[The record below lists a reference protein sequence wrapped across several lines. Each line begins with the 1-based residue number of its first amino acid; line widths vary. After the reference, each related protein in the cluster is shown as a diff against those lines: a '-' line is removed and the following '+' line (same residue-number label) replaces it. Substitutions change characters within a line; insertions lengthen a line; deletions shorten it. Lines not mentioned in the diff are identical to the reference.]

1 MGLVVPLFTEIGLR
15 GLVRG
20 LLGSGIKFVA
30 FKEERLTGLA
40 RLLVA
45 CRCQNH
51 ARVTSGSG
59 LLRSSVGRLCGLV
72 RGSLGLAWQLT
83 YVRVQA
89 RRGACLRASGCGL
102 IGCSGFITMT
112 ASCHAVFFR
121 FACIY
126 TFYVYQLA
134 RW

>member
-1 MGLVVPLFTEIGLR
+1 MGLVVSLFTEIGLR

-20 LLGSGIKFVA
+20 LLGSGIKVIV

-40 RLLVA
+40 RRLVA
-45 CRCQNH
+45 CPRQNH
-51 ARVTSGSG
+51 VRVTSGSW
-59 LLRSSVGRLCGLV
+59 LLRSSVRRLCGLV
-72 RGSLGLAWQLT
+72 RGSLALAGQLT

-89 RRGACLRASGCGL
+89 RRGAYWRASGCGL
-102 IGCSGFITMT
+102 VGCSGFITIT
-112 ASCHAVFFR
+112 ASCHPAFFR